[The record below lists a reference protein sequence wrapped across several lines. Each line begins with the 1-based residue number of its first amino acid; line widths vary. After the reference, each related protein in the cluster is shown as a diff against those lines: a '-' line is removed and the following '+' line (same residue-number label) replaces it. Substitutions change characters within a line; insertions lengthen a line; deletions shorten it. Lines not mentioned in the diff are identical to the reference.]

1 MEFSGSRERLNNRI
15 QRKRNTWTSKLF
27 KSKRQ
32 INIGNVTLNLG
43 LQRIVS
49 LNRAIS
55 LANPLALRIKKR
67 SLKIVSRV
75 VHHTHKLAQERI

>member
-75 VHHTHKLAQERI
+75 VHHPH

>member
-32 INIGNVTLNLG
+32 INIGNVIVNLG

-55 LANPLALRIKKR
+55 LANLLALRIKKR

-75 VHHTHKLAQERI
+75 VHHPH

>member
-1 MEFSGSRERLNNRI
+1 LEFSGSRERLNNRI

-32 INIGNVTLNLG
+32 INIGNVTVNLG

-55 LANPLALRIKKR
+55 LANPLDLRIKKR
-67 SLKIVSRV
+67 SLKIVLRV
-75 VHHTHKLAQERI
+75 VHHPH

>member
-32 INIGNVTLNLG
+32 INIGNVTVNLG

-55 LANPLALRIKKR
+55 LANPLDLRIKKR
-67 SLKIVSRV
+67 SLKIVLRV
-75 VHHTHKLAQERI
+75 VHHPH